1 MTFADA
7 FKAHGPGGVF
17 GTLGSLPGFHAWE
30 TAAQVGDR
38 GVWQLKVL
46 IWWWFVNEFQ
56 RFGLVVDRVI

>member
-1 MTFADA
+1 M
-7 FKAHGPGGVF
+7 
-17 GTLGSLPGFHAWE
+17 PGFHAWE